1 MFFVLFFTSFPCFL
15 EQLWVPIVLSL
26 VQTYIQSV
34 VIWPFFCKKRTSG
47 QIGTICCRAYCRVQA
62 SRPSIGRHLQE
73 NLALHR
79 TTYFTLVQVQHIN
92 RCQLPFLTLMHLLVH
107 YLLLFSLQVSLPT
120 ILQTLLAG
128 VFFCALILWFLRNH

>member
-1 MFFVLFFTSFPCFL
+1 MFCLFLTSFLCFL
-15 EQLWVPIVLSL
+15 EQFWVPIVLNL
-26 VQTYIQSV
+26 VQIYIQRV
-34 VIWPFFCKKRTSG
+34 VIWLFFCKKRHLERLA
-47 QIGTICCRAYCRVQA
+47 QYVVEPIVE
-62 SRPSIGRHLQE
+62 SRLSIGRHLQE